1 MVMVPQD
8 IVVEYLVVH
17 SLLGRKHWATEECNV
32 VVSAENGV
40 VMVLVEEVHYLD
52 NPEVHYSYTSL
63 IVVCILAR
71 YIGGG
76 FGKDICDQS

>member
-32 VVSAENGV
+32 VVTAENGV
-40 VMVLVEEVHYLD
+40 VVVLVEEVHYLD
-52 NPEVHYSYTSL
+52 TPEVHYSYYTSL

-71 YIGGG
+71 
-76 FGKDICDQS
+76 